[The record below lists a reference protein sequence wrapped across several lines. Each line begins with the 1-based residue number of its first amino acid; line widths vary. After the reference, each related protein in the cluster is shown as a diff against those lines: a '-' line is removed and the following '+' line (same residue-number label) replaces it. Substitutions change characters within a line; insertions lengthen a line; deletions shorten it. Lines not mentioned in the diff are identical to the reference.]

1 MKVIDANVI
10 AYLLIEGRYTDK
22 AKQLLKKDPEWIAP
36 LLWRSEYRNV
46 LATYVRNKYFD
57 LSQALFLVKK
67 AEELMQGGEYQ
78 VQSKDVLEL
87 AKESGCSAYDCEYVA
102 LAKDLGA
109 KLITTDKQ
117 LIKAFPN
124 ITINLSDITI

>member
-10 AYLLIEGRYTDK
+10 VYLLIDGKYTDK
-22 AKQLLKKDPEWIAP
+22 AKQLLKEDPEWIAP

-46 LATYVRNKYFD
+46 LVTYVRNKYFD
-57 LSQALFLVKK
+57 LSQALFLMNK
-67 AEELMQGGEYQ
+67 AEELMRDGEYQ

-87 AKESGCSAYDCEYVA
+87 AEESGCSGYDCEYVA
-102 LAKDLGA
+102 LAKDLGV
-109 KLITTDKQ
+109 KLITTDKK

-124 ITINLSDITI
+124 IAVNLSDI